1 MHGTVVSLPF
11 PGEIPVTDHWC
22 LFRHKCFL
30 FQYSVRVLRVSRSP
44 CDYPESK
51 ASGSSSA
58 EGLLRPNSSLVG
70 QRWSLSLAMFLRKVV
85 GDVRSSEKPTWD
97 GRMGGNAP
105 SPNRKWKRH
114 ISYLGTASS
123 LPDEDTNTIPFWG
136 WGSEKICIKKKTQP
150 VPWECKG
157 HHCTQEA
164 INKY

>member
-1 MHGTVVSLPF
+1 MQLLWTLAQVKGWYFQGAVMHGTVVSLPF

-22 LFRHKCFL
+22 LFCPKCFL
-30 FQYSVRVLRVSRSP
+30 FQYSVRVLRSP

-97 GRMGGNAP
+97 GRMGENAP

-114 ISYLGTASS
+114 ISFLGTASS
-123 LPDEDTNTIPFWG
+123 LPYEDTNTIPFWG
-136 WGSEKICIKKKTQP
+136 WGSEKICI
-150 VPWECKG
+150 
-157 HHCTQEA
+157 
-164 INKY
+164 